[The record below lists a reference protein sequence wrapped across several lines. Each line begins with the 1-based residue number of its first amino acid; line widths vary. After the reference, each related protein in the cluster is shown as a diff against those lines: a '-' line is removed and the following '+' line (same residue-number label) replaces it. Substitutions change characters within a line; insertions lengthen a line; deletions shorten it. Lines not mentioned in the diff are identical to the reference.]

1 MHPQQSEHGAY
12 AEYEDGDGD
21 GGRYGDGDGGRDGDF
36 EGSQDPDTPSIP
48 ARIAFRRFWPM
59 TKGLR
64 GFLLIVWLC
73 TVLNAL
79 TETAAILLF
88 SDLTDH
94 ALQQGSLDAFWG
106 PAAQWLGVAVAGA
119 AVGFAGNSLAAWA
132 TERFVM
138 RLREH
143 VFDHVQQL
151 PPHFFQ
157 RHRQGDLLSRL
168 TADVEAIEQMV
179 VSAMVGAASAAF
191 SALFYAA
198 AAFWL
203 RWDLAA
209 ATFVLAPLFW
219 LAARRFSGS
228 IKSVSREGRV
238 ADGAITSVVEESL
251 GNIVLTQAYDRRDA
265 ERRRLNQEAGAWFR
279 AAVRSTRLNELYEQ
293 LVQVIETVCV
303 LAVIGL
309 GVWEISTDRMTLGQ
323 LLAFAAFLG
332 YLYPPVRGLAQ
343 LGLTVTAATAG
354 AERLIEILDVRPA
367 VADPARTSE
376 SIGRPDGSV
385 EVRDVSFRY
394 PGADKAALEGLS
406 FAVRPG
412 ELVIITGPSGA
423 GKSTVSKLLLRFY
436 DPDAGAV
443 LLDGVPLNAFP
454 LARLREYVTLLP
466 QETLVLHDTVR
477 ANIACGRP
485 GASDHAIVEA
495 AKAAD
500 AHEFITELP
509 DGYDTRV
516 DPNSARLSGGQ
527 LQRLAIA
534 RAILR
539 DAPVLVL
546 DEPTTGLDAMAARR
560 VVKPLRRLMAG
571 RTTIMITHDLN
582 LAPDADR
589 ILVVDHGRIVETGRH
604 DDLLSRTGG
613 AYARLHRSQ
622 NNALMDTGELRL
634 PLFTGAGTEGRAEE
648 FAYGVAY
655 GATYDAP
662 YGAGHGT
669 SYAAVPGTA
678 YAAAP
683 GTAYQAAHGTAH
695 GTAYEAAHGA
705 AYGTSGQVA
714 YGTPD
719 QATYGTSYG
728 AADGIPTGS
737 PHSPPYDSPHSPP
750 YGFTADAPTSSPT
763 EFATEFAP
771 GFPGAF
777 PGDLPPDFPVTLP
790 GGRPLFR
797 DEVPWQGV

>member
-1 MHPQQSEHGAY
+1 MQEEAHSWSGGDEDDEF
-12 AEYEDGDGD
+12 EYGE
-21 GGRYGDGDGGRDGDF
+21 
-36 EGSQDPDTPSIP
+36 TPTIP
-48 ARIAFRRFWPM
+48 ARAAFRRFWPL

-64 GFLLIVWLC
+64 RWLVVVWVC
-73 TVLNAL
+73 TVLAAL
-79 TETAAILLF
+79 AETEAILVF
-88 SDLTDH
+88 SDLTDN
-94 ALQQGSLDAFWG
+94 ALRKGSLSAFWG
-106 PAAQWLGVAVAGA
+106 PAVKWLGVAIAGA
-119 AVGFAGNSLAAWA
+119 AVAYAGNSLAAWVA
-132 TERFVM
+132 ERFVI
-138 RLREH
+138 RLREQ
-143 VFDHVQQL
+143 VFDHVQRL

-168 TADVEAIEQMV
+168 TSDVEAIETMV
-179 VSAMVGAASAAF
+179 VSGLVGAASAVF

-228 IKSVSREGRV
+228 IKDVSRAGRV

-265 ERRRLNQEAGAWFR
+265 ERRRLREEANAWFR
-279 AAVRSTRLNELYEQ
+279 ASVRSTRLNEAYEQ

-303 LAVIGL
+303 LAVIGI
-309 GVWEISTDRMTLGQ
+309 GAWEISAGRMTLGQ

-354 AERLIEILDVRPA
+354 AERLIEILDVPPA
-367 VADPARTSE
+367 VTDPRHPAQT
-376 SIGRPDGSV
+376 GRPDGLI
-385 EVRDVSFRY
+385 EVREVSFRY
-394 PGADKAALEGLS
+394 PGADAPALQGLS
-406 FAVRPG
+406 FTVHPG
-412 ELVIITGPSGA
+412 ELVIVTGPSGA
-423 GKSTVSKLLLRFY
+423 GKSTVTKLLLRFY
-436 DPDAGAV
+436 DSDAGDV
-443 LLDGVPLNAFP
+443 LLDGVPLRHFP

-485 GASDHAIVEA
+485 GASDQALIEA

-500 AHEFITELP
+500 AHEFIMRLP
-509 DGYDTRV
+509 EGYDTKV

-539 DAPVLVL
+539 DSPVLVL

-589 ILVVDHGRIVETGRH
+589 ILVVDRGRIVETGRH
-604 DDLLSRTGG
+604 DELLAWGG

-622 NNALMDTGELRL
+622 NSVVTDTGELRM
-634 PLFTGAGTEGRAEE
+634 PLF
-648 FAYGVAY
+648 
-655 GATYDAP
+655 
-662 YGAGHGT
+662 
-669 SYAAVPGTA
+669 
-678 YAAAP
+678 
-683 GTAYQAAHGTAH
+683 AHTVQ
-695 GTAYEAAHGA
+695 E
-705 AYGTSGQVA
+705 
-714 YGTPD
+714 
-719 QATYGTSYG
+719 
-728 AADGIPTGS
+728 
-737 PHSPPYDSPHSPP
+737 
-750 YGFTADAPTSSPT
+750 APT
-763 EFATEFAP
+763 A
-771 GFPGAF
+771 
-777 PGDLPPDFPVTLP
+777 LPD
-790 GGRPLFR
+790 GRPLFR
-797 DEVPWQGV
+797 DEVSWRGGI

>member
-1 MHPQQSEHGAY
+1 MDEGGDEF
-12 AEYEDGDGD
+12 EY
-21 GGRYGDGDGGRDGDF
+21 
-36 EGSQDPDTPSIP
+36 DTPAIP
-48 ARIAFRRFWPM
+48 ARTAFRCFWPL
-59 TKGLR
+59 TRGLR
-64 GFLLIVWLC
+64 KWLLVVWVC
-73 TVLNAL
+73 TVLAAL
-79 TETAAILLF
+79 AETEAILLF

-94 ALQQGSLDAFWG
+94 ALQKGSLAAFWS
-106 PAAQWLGVAVAGA
+106 PAGTWLGIAVAGA
-119 AVGFAGNSLAAWA
+119 IVAYCGNSLAAWV
-132 TERFVM
+132 TERFVL

-168 TADVEAIEQMV
+168 TSDVEAIETLV
-179 VSAMVGAASAAF
+179 VSGLVGAASAAF
-191 SALFYAA
+191 SALFYAV

-228 IKSVSREGRV
+228 IKDVSRAGRV

-265 ERRRLNQEAGAWFR
+265 ERRRLREEASAWFR
-279 AAVRSTRLNELYEQ
+279 ASVRSTRLNEAYEQ

-303 LAVIGL
+303 LAVIGI
-309 GVWEISTDRMTLGQ
+309 GAWEISTGRMSLGQ

-354 AERLIEILDVRPA
+354 AERLIEILDVRPS
-367 VADPARTSE
+367 VTDPGRPSDT
-376 SIGRPDGSV
+376 GRPDGTV
-385 EVRDVSFRY
+385 EVRGVTFRY
-394 PGADKAALEGLS
+394 PGAGKTALENLS
-406 FAVRPG
+406 FTVSPG
-412 ELVIITGPSGA
+412 ELVIVTGPSGA

-436 DPDAGAV
+436 DPDAGEV
-443 LLDGVPLNAFP
+443 LLDGVPLRDFP

-485 GASDHAIVEA
+485 GASDRAIEQA
-495 AKAAD
+495 ARAAD
-500 AHEFITELP
+500 AHDFIVRLP
-509 DGYDTRV
+509 DGYDTKV

-560 VVKPLRRLMAG
+560 VVKPLRRLMTG

-589 ILVVDHGRIVETGRH
+589 ILVVDRGRIVETGRH
-604 DDLLSRTGG
+604 DELLARGG
-613 AYARLHRSQ
+613 AYARLYRSQ
-622 NNALMDTGELRL
+622 NNAVMDTGELRM
-634 PLFTGAGTEGRAEE
+634 PLWEETPAPVPAPAYDHGPGCEPYPPAGTW
-648 FAYGVAY
+648 
-655 GATYDAP
+655 
-662 YGAGHGT
+662 AGPACE
-669 SYAAVPGTA
+669 SSRQPAS
-678 YAAAP
+678 
-683 GTAYQAAHGTAH
+683 
-695 GTAYEAAHGA
+695 E
-705 AYGTSGQVA
+705 
-714 YGTPD
+714 
-719 QATYGTSYG
+719 SYG
-728 AADGIPTGS
+728 EVPS
-737 PHSPPYDSPHSPP
+737 Y
-750 YGFTADAPTSSPT
+750 
-763 EFATEFAP
+763 
-771 GFPGAF
+771 
-777 PGDLPPDFPVTLP
+777 LPD
-790 GGRPLFR
+790 GRPLFR
-797 DEVPWQGV
+797 DEEAWPAI